1 MILGEQVS
9 GNTSTFTDKMN
20 AQAKAFHMKHTHF
33 VNPAGAANDLLGQQA
48 PKKYRKDIYPKST
61 SEDIAI
67 LSHHLIAKHPK
78 ILNITQLSQD
88 TQKVILLTIL
98 IYQLNMS
105 PLLKKVQMD

>member
-48 PKKYRKDIYPKST
+48 PKKYRKIF
-61 SEDIAI
+61 I
-67 LSHHLIAKHPK
+67 LKVRQK
-78 ILNITQLSQD
+78 ILRYYLIT
-88 TQKVILLTIL
+88 
-98 IYQLNMS
+98 
-105 PLLKKVQMD
+105 